1 MTDFGQLRTPTL
13 SLLDSFTSSRSLRKI
28 CTNDWSRPIL
38 LWVNCTMLVSLGW
51 SEMGIESRSERKRFK
66 SDARNGDLMVI
77 SSYSLSEAQT
87 FR

>member
-1 MTDFGQLRTPTL
+1 
-13 SLLDSFTSSRSLRKI
+13 
-28 CTNDWSRPIL
+28 
-38 LWVNCTMLVSLGW
+38 MLVSLGW